1 MNRTV
6 AALSP
11 AELEAFRQALKARP
25 KLTKSQDEARFQ
37 KAWTVARRAAAIL
50 KQDFGVK
57 KVVAFG
63 SLTQP
68 ALFHKHSDVD
78 LAVWGLAER
87 DYFRAVGILQGLDD
101 SIEVDLIEYENA
113 SDSMQA
119 TIQRGTEL

>member
-6 AALSP
+6 TALSP
-11 AELEAFRQALKARP
+11 TDLEAFRKALKSRP
-25 KLTKSQDEARFQ
+25 RITKSQDEARFQ
-37 KAWTVARRAAAIL
+37 KAWTVARRAVAIL

-87 DYFRAVGILQGLDD
+87 DYYRAVGILQGLDD
-101 SIEVDLIEYENA
+101 SIEVDLIEYESA

-119 TIQRGTEL
+119 TIQQGTEL